1 MGVAILRSKGAES
14 WWRRTR
20 RRLLVCLQTLTIKMH
35 KTLDRLVYLSI
46 IHSMTKRSNIQAFQA
61 NDNLMIGLMVDCAI
75 DNAGFD
81 GLNNQI
87 DNPDVVSDE
96 MIDEIHYHL
105 ESIIDGQMIS
115 KATDADYMYA
125 AQLLK

>member
-1 MGVAILRSKGAES
+1 MNNRNI
-14 WWRRTR
+14 
-20 RRLLVCLQTLTIKMH
+20 
-35 KTLDRLVYLSI
+35 
-46 IHSMTKRSNIQAFQA
+46 IQAFQA

-87 DNPDVVSDE
+87 DNRDVVSDE